1 LFKLPKQQ
9 HRNVTTPE
17 LIKTFEE
24 EWETL
29 FGCPEVIHHDPE
41 GAMVSSDLLQSMTEK
56 GIRLSATAGEAH
68 WQLGLVERTIQTIFQ
83 TAEKVKSELKCS
95 VERAVTLAVAAH
107 NTTERVHGFTPSQWA
122 FGRNPTWSE
131 TLHDEPVSLIN
142 ISRDGSDAFQEKLTQ
157 MATARKVFEEE
168 VLRRKIQ
175 LAQRAKHRKDTVFVP
190 GDLVF
195 IWRLGVGKLSGTSK
209 TGKIKVPG

>member
-1 LFKLPKQQ
+1 
-9 HRNVTTPE
+9 
-17 LIKTFEE
+17 
-24 EWETL
+24 
-29 FGCPEVIHHDPE
+29 
-41 GAMVSSDLLQSMTEK
+41 MVSSDLIQSMTEK

-68 WQLGLVERTIQTIFQ
+68 WQLGIVERTIQTIFQ

-131 TLHDEPVSLIN
+131 TLHDEPVSQIN

-168 VLRRKIQ
+168 ILRRKIQ
-175 LAQRAKHRKDTVFVP
+175 LASVP
-190 GDLVF
+190 STERTLFLFLAILFSFGDLESVNS
-195 IWRLGVGKLSGTSK
+195 VAPPKLER
-209 TGKIKVPG
+209 IKVHG